1 MTYKLLI
8 RKLYLD
14 KEDFIVASTL
24 RKYCKELKLN
34 YYSAIGYLL
43 ANKYLIRILRGIF
56 YVLSVEEK
64 KLKKIN
70 INYMDAIARSL
81 ELKGIKNWYF
91 GLETSVKLNN
101 LTHEYFIIDYIIN
114 DTVFRPKPIEIMGY
128 KIKFIKLKKSLFGFG
143 IIKNNKINFSENEK
157 TLLDFVYLYKYRGLS
172 KEDIKN
178 RISEL
183 TKHCSAKKVI
193 NYSKKYN
200 KKITKFIRD
209 IYD

>member
-24 RKYCKELKLN
+24 RKYCKKIKLN
-34 YYSAIGYLL
+34 YYTAIGYLL
-43 ANKYLIRILRGIF
+43 TNKYLIRILRGIF
-56 YVLSVEEK
+56 YMPSIEER

-91 GLETSVKLNN
+91 GLETSIKLNN
-101 LTHEYFIIDYIIN
+101 LTHEYFITDYIIN
-114 DTVFRPKPIEIMGY
+114 DVLFRPKPIEIMGH

-157 TLLDFVYLYKYRGLS
+157 TLLDFIYLYKYKGLS
-172 KEDIKN
+172 IKDIKN

-183 TKHCSAKKVI
+183 TKHCSAKKTI
-193 NYSKKYN
+193 IYSKKYN
-200 KKITKFIRD
+200 KKVAEFVRKI
-209 IYD
+209 